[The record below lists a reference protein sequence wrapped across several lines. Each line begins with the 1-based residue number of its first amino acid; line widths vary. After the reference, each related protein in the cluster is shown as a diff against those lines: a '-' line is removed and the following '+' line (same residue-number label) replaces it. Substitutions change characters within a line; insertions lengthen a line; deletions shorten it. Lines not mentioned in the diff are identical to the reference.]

1 MTNYNKKLCD
11 ILNDINFF
19 VKEKKVSPTDIH
31 EYNKDKEIMNDIK
44 LKLKK
49 IEGKIRGQTPSPEQ
63 TSGIKKITDSIKN
76 IGNEI
81 SKLNITKTQ
90 NNVYL
95 NDIYD
100 KILNLNNKIQNET
113 VNIYNKYSN
122 NTDSLISEQNK
133 QYENFKFNK
142 IYLFLFNLG
151 IIFIIIRNSYY
162 KKTY

>member
-1 MTNYNKKLCD
+1 MTDYNKKLCD

-19 VKEKKVSPTDIH
+19 VKEKKVSPTDIP
-31 EYNKDKEIMNDIK
+31 EYNKDKAIMDDLN

-63 TSGIKKITDSIKN
+63 TSRIKKITDSIKN

-81 SKLNITKTQ
+81 SKLNISKTQ

-95 NDIYD
+95 NDMYD
-100 KILNLNNKIQNET
+100 KLLNLNNKIQNET